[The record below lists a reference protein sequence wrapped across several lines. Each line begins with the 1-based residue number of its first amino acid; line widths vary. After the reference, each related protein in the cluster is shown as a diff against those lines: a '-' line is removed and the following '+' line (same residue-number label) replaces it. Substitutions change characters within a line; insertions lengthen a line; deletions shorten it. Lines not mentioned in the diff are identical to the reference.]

1 MTNYKEN
8 KTNHH
13 KQQSLVTR
21 NHEDSSYISNPKRCS
36 PLEGIDVSNFVN
48 VHKEIDNISK
58 LQSRIFELLK

>member
-8 KTNHH
+8 KSGHH

-21 NHEDSSYISNPKRCS
+21 NYEDSSYISNPKRCS

-48 VHKEIDNISK
+48 VHK
-58 LQSRIFELLK
+58 